1 MNKFKITL
9 LLILTGLASYAQSGA
24 IKGNVKEKTT
34 NEGAIGATV
43 KIFGTTTAVMTDIEG
58 NFEIPRV
65 AAGSYKI
72 IITSIGFAVKEIENV
87 RVEADKS
94 TLINVTLEED
104 SKMLEGVVIKAQR
117 MTGTEVS
124 VISEIKQVQ
133 NIAVGVSSQ
142 QITKTQDRDASQVVR
157 RVPGVSIFDDRFII
171 IRGLNERY
179 NTVLLNDIITPSTEV
194 DVKSFSFDLIPSSA
208 IDRMM
213 VYKSPSSDLP
223 GDIAGGAIK
232 IYTKTVPDG
241 KNISVGFGVGYRAN
255 ATGTQTNDYSGSSMD
270 VLGFGAGFR
279 SLPSNFPSTKTVIN
293 NASSDGV
300 INSFKS
306 LNDYYPATV
315 KTVNPDYRGNINY
328 SNRFYIGSKELTNI
342 SYINYSNTNT
352 SFESDQFRYL
362 YDGSVQNDF
371 HDVSYSNNIRLG
383 AMSNWAL
390 ILNPKNKIEFR
401 NLFNQIASKETVVRR
416 GRLYE
421 NNLETSNES
430 FRYEQ
435 KSILSSQLGG
445 THELTETSKL
455 KWIAGLGY
463 TVRKEPDY
471 RRFTSSRVLGSNDP
485 FKMDLQQFESPTL
498 TQAARFFSN
507 MDEYV
512 LTGSVNYERA
522 FGKINKEKSELNKV
536 FKVGA
541 YTEYKDRYFA
551 ARWFGVV
558 NPNRVTNEV
567 LNLSPSKFFDT
578 ANLAAN
584 KVYYSEGTNTDDR
597 YAAQNFLTAGYVNFN
612 LPFGEKFLVNVGI
625 REEFNRQQLQ
635 SQERGGGA
643 PVTVDNPVLSTLP
656 SLNSYYKFNNKNIIR
671 FAFGS
676 TVNRPEFRELAP
688 FTYYD
693 FVFDVS
699 KRGEKNIKTATIQNL
714 DLRYDYYPSE
724 GEIITFGAFYKS
736 FKNPIESS
744 IFYNGSSLAFTVANA
759 KSAYSTGIEFEF
771 RKEISRSLMAI
782 FNASLIN
789 SSVTVSGI
797 SDQSRYLQGQ
807 SPYLINAGLFYNHSK
822 SGIQANLLYN
832 TVGKRIYVI
841 GDNVLSSNVYEMP
854 RQIVDMNVQ
863 KSFGKI
869 ECKLGVQDILNQA
882 FRLIQDTNR
891 DNKITSADG
900 MFQTYKRGSNYTASV
915 IYKF

>member
-1 MNKFKITL
+1 
-9 LLILTGLASYAQSGA
+9 
-24 IKGNVKEKTT
+24 
-34 NEGAIGATV
+34 
-43 KIFGTTTAVMTDIEG
+43 
-58 NFEIPRV
+58 
-65 AAGSYKI
+65 
-72 IITSIGFAVKEIENV
+72 
-87 RVEADKS
+87 
-94 TLINVTLEED
+94 
-104 SKMLEGVVIKAQR
+104 
-117 MTGTEVS
+117 
-124 VISEIKQVQ
+124 
-133 NIAVGVSSQ
+133 
-142 QITKTQDRDASQVVR
+142 
-157 RVPGVSIFDDRFII
+157 
-171 IRGLNERY
+171 
-179 NTVLLNDIITPSTEV
+179 
-194 DVKSFSFDLIPSSA
+194 
-208 IDRMM
+208 
-213 VYKSPSSDLP
+213 
-223 GDIAGGAIK
+223 
-232 IYTKTVPDG
+232 
-241 KNISVGFGVGYRAN
+241 
-255 ATGTQTNDYSGSSMD
+255 
-270 VLGFGAGFR
+270 
-279 SLPSNFPSTKTVIN
+279 
-293 NASSDGV
+293 
-300 INSFKS
+300 
-306 LNDYYPATV
+306 
-315 KTVNPDYRGNINY
+315 
-328 SNRFYIGSKELTNI
+328 
-342 SYINYSNTNT
+342 
-352 SFESDQFRYL
+352 
-362 YDGSVQNDF
+362 
-371 HDVSYSNNIRLG
+371 
-383 AMSNWAL
+383 MSNWAL

-584 KVYYSEGTNTDDR
+584 KVYYSEGTNTDDS

-744 IFYNGSSLAFTVANA
+744 IFYNGSALAFTVANA
-759 KSAYSTGIEFEF
+759 KSAFSTGIEFEF

-789 SSVTVSGI
+789 SSVTVSGL